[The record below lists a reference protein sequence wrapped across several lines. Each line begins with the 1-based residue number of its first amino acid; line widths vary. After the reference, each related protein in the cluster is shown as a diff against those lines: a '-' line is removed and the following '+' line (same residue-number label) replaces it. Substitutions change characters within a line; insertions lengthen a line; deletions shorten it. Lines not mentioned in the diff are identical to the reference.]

1 MDVGEFLAFNQEG
14 EWKKREQRNKNEKK
28 KFRVLIGGC
37 KSLSERKGWR
47 MSKKNQIFL
56 AILLILSAAGFI
68 ANMILSP
75 VPRWLKAYNLLVVLA
90 WGMLI
95 FRTGKEKGR
104 YW

>member
-1 MDVGEFLAFNQEG
+1 MDAGEFLAFNQEG
-14 EWKKREQRNKNEKK
+14 EWKKGAAQQERKK

>member
-1 MDVGEFLAFNQEG
+1 
-14 EWKKREQRNKNEKK
+14 
-28 KFRVLIGGC
+28 
-37 KSLSERKGWR
+37 

-68 ANMILSP
+68 AKMILSP
-75 VPRWLKAYNLLVVLA
+75 VLCWLKAYNLLVVLA